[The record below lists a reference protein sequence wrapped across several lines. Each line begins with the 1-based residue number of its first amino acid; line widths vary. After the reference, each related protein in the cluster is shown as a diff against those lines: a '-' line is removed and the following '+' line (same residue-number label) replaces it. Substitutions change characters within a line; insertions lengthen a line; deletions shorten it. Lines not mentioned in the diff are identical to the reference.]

1 VNGIGSLIGS
11 HSVNAEDVLS
21 APAGIAEVRWVLLG
35 ASPRRALRAALQ
47 GLLEEGAV
55 LRACRV
61 RRAKFKPG
69 RKLTVHYDAWVRSGG
84 TDLRRSVVAV
94 WDRGEGG
101 IHLDP
106 RASALEGEAVAAGL
120 AAPFRGL
127 FARLPGWNVSVLVSP
142 LDPRFPQLIRLSDP
156 RHVAAMLAGPL
167 SQASGVGYRIST
179 IRYRPGERHVL
190 RYEPSAAP
198 VAPTRAV
205 FAKLSRSDADV
216 ARAFRV
222 ATRVADRLDASGG
235 ETRALRPLAAVPED
249 GVILF
254 PEVSGR
260 PLSELLCRH
269 DGVTWHLQRAGR
281 ALRALHSGPASLAG
295 ALDGRDFA
303 TEVEAVRRASEH
315 ICALLP
321 RTGAVITHTL
331 ERARSAYDRLPPEA
345 PTFTHG
351 DFKADHLWVSG
362 GGLTVLDFG
371 SCAIGDPALD
381 VGKFLAD
388 LRWWSSLSG
397 RGSASVRGAF
407 LESYGAE
414 GSEARLLRARVYEAL
429 FLVVFAAHRVPLYHP
444 GWAERTARLVQ
455 HAGALLGQLP

>member
-1 VNGIGSLIGS
+1 M
-11 HSVNAEDVLS
+11 NAEDVLS
-21 APAGIAEVRWVLLG
+21 ARAGIAEVRWALLG
-35 ASPRRALRAALQ
+35 ASPRRALRGAIQ

-84 TDLRRSVVAV
+84 ADLKRSVVAV

-106 RASALEGEAVAAGL
+106 RASALEAEAVAEGL
-120 AAPFRGL
+120 AAPFRRL
-127 FARLPGWNVSVLVSP
+127 FARLPGWDVSVLVSP

-156 RHVAAMLAGPL
+156 RHVAAMLARPL
-167 SQASGVGYRIST
+167 SQSAAGYRIRT

-190 RYEPSAAP
+190 RYEPSPALAS
-198 VAPTRAV
+198 TRAV
-205 FAKLSRSDADV
+205 FAKLSRRDADV

-222 ATRVADRLDASGG
+222 ATGVADRLDACGG
-235 ETRALRPLAAVPED
+235 GTRALRPLAAVAED

-254 PEVSGR
+254 PEISGP

-269 DGVTWHLQRAGR
+269 DGVTWHLQMAGR
-281 ALRALHSGPASLAG
+281 ALRALHSGPAALAG
-295 ALDGRDFA
+295 ALDGSDFA

-321 RTGAVITHTL
+321 QTGAVITDTL
-331 ERARSAYDRLPPEA
+331 ERARSVYERLPPEA

-407 LESYGAE
+407 LESYRAE
-414 GSEARLLRARVYEAL
+414 EARLLRARVYEAL
-429 FLVVFAAHRVPLYHP
+429 FLVVLAAHRVPLYHP

-455 HAGALLGQLP
+455 QAAALLGGLP

>member
-1 VNGIGSLIGS
+1 MKAVGLVGSL
-11 HSVNAEDVLS
+11 SVHAEDVLS
-21 APAGIAEVRWVLLG
+21 ARAGIGEVRWALLG
-35 ASPRRALRAALQ
+35 ASPRRALRGALQ
-47 GLLEEGAV
+47 GLLAAGAV

-84 TDLRRSVVAV
+84 TDLERSVVAI
-94 WDRGEGG
+94 WDRAEGG

-106 RASALEGEAVAAGL
+106 QARALEAEAVAEGL

-142 LDPRFPQLIRLSDP
+142 LDPRFPQLIRLSNP
-156 RHVAAMLAGPL
+156 RHVAAMLARPL
-167 SQASGVGYRIST
+167 SQASAAGYRIRT

-190 RYEPSAAP
+190 RYEPSPAP
-198 VAPTRAV
+198 VASTRAV
-205 FAKLSRSDADV
+205 FAKLSRRDADV

-222 ATRVADRLDASGG
+222 ATGVADRLDACGG
-235 ETRALRPLAAVPED
+235 GTRALRPLAAVTED

-269 DGVTWHLQRAGR
+269 DGVTWHLQIAGR

-303 TEVEAVRRASEH
+303 TEVEAVKRASEH
-315 ICALLP
+315 ISALLP
-321 RTGAVITHTL
+321 QTGAVITDTL
-331 ERARSAYDRLPPEA
+331 ERARSVYERLPPEA

-351 DFKADHLWVSG
+351 DFKADHLWASG

-407 LESYGAE
+407 LESYRAE
-414 GSEARLLRARVYEAL
+414 EARLLRARVYEVL
-429 FLVVFAAHRVPLYHP
+429 FLVVLAAHRVPLYHP

-455 HAGALLGQLP
+455 QAAALLGALP

>member
-1 VNGIGSLIGS
+1 
-11 HSVNAEDVLS
+11 VNAEDVLS
-21 APAGIAEVRWVLLG
+21 ARAGIAEVRWALLG
-35 ASPRRALRAALQ
+35 ASPRRALRGAIQ

-84 TDLRRSVVAV
+84 ADLKRSVVAV

-106 RASALEGEAVAAGL
+106 RASALEAEAVAEGL
-120 AAPFRGL
+120 AAPFRRL
-127 FARLPGWNVSVLVSP
+127 FARLPGWDVSVLVSP

-167 SQASGVGYRIST
+167 SQAADVGYRIST

-190 RYEPSAAP
+190 RYEPSAPPA
-198 VAPTRAV
+198 ASTRAV
-205 FAKLSRSDADV
+205 FAKLSRPDADV

-222 ATRVADRLDASGG
+222 ATYVADRLDASGG
-235 ETRALRPLAAVPED
+235 GTRGLRPLAAVAED

-254 PEVSGR
+254 PEIFGR
-260 PLSELLCRH
+260 PLWELLRH
-269 DGVTWHLQRAGR
+269 HDVVTWHLQRAGC
-281 ALRALHSGPASLAG
+281 ALRALHSGTASLAG
-295 ALDGRDFA
+295 ARDGRDFA
-303 TEVEAVRRASEH
+303 AEVEAVGRASEH

-321 RTGAVITHTL
+321 RTGAVITDML
-331 ERARSAYDRLPPEA
+331 ERARSVYDRLSPEA

-362 GGLTVLDFG
+362 GCLMVLDFG

-397 RGSASVRGAF
+397 RGSASARGAF
-407 LESYGAE
+407 LESYGAQR
-414 GSEARLLRARVYEAL
+414 SAARLLRTRVYEAL
-429 FLVVFAAHRVPLYHP
+429 FLVVLAAHRVPLYHP

-455 HAGALLGQLP
+455 QAAALLGGLP

>member
-1 VNGIGSLIGS
+1 MNGIGSLIGS

-21 APAGIAEVRWVLLG
+21 APAGIAEVRWALLG

-84 TDLRRSVVAV
+84 ADLRRSVVAV

-101 IHLDP
+101 IPLDP
-106 RASALEGEAVAAGL
+106 RASALEAEAVAKGL

-127 FARLPGWNVSVLVSP
+127 FARLRGWNVSVLVSP

-167 SQASGVGYRIST
+167 SQASGVEYRVST

-190 RYEPSAAP
+190 RYESSAAP
-198 VAPTRAV
+198 VRAV
-205 FAKLSRSDADV
+205 FAKLSRRDADV

-222 ATRVADRLDASGG
+222 ATCIADRLDASGG
-235 ETRALRPLAAVPED
+235 ETRGLRPLAAVAED
-249 GVILF
+249 GAILF
-254 PEVSGR
+254 SEVSGR

-269 DGVTWHLQRAGR
+269 DGATWHLQRAGR

-397 RGSASVRGAF
+397 RGSASARRAF

-414 GSEARLLRARVYEAL
+414 RREARLLRARVYEAL

-444 GWAERTARLVQ
+444 GWVERTARLVE
-455 HAGALLGQLP
+455 HAAALLGELP

>member
-1 VNGIGSLIGS
+1 VKGAAGLVGSPSLQ
-11 HSVNAEDVLS
+11 AEDVLS
-21 APAGIAEVRWVLLG
+21 ARAGIAEVRWALLG
-35 ASPRRALRAALQ
+35 AAPRRALRGALQ
-47 GLLEEGAV
+47 GLLEKGAV

-61 RRAKFKPG
+61 RRAKLKPG

-84 TDLRRSVVAV
+84 TDLERSIVAI

-101 IHLDP
+101 VDP
-106 RASALEGEAVAAGL
+106 QARALEAEAVAEGL

-127 FARLPGWNVSVLVSP
+127 FARLPEWNVSVLVSP
-142 LDPRFPQLIRLSDP
+142 LDPRFPQLIRLSNP
-156 RHVAAMLAGPL
+156 RHVAAMLAGLL
-167 SQASGVGYRIST
+167 SEASAAGYRIRT

-190 RYEPSAAP
+190 RYEPSPAP

-205 FAKLSRSDADV
+205 FAKLSRRDADV

-222 ATRVADRLDASGG
+222 ATGVADRLDACGG
-235 ETRALRPLAAVPED
+235 GTRALRPLAAVAED

-254 PEVSGR
+254 PEVSGP

-269 DGVTWHLQRAGR
+269 DGVTWHLQMAGR

-295 ALDGRDFA
+295 ALDGSDFA

-321 RTGAVITHTL
+321 QTGAVITDTL
-331 ERARSAYDRLPPEA
+331 ERARSVYERLPPEA

-388 LRWWSSLSG
+388 LQWWSSLSG

-407 LESYGAE
+407 LESYRAE
-414 GSEARLLRARVYEAL
+414 EARLLRARVYEAL
-429 FLVVFAAHRVPLYHP
+429 FLVVLAAHRVPLYHP

-455 HAGALLGQLP
+455 QAAALLGGLP

>member
-1 VNGIGSLIGS
+1 MNVAGSLVGS
-11 HSVNAEDVLS
+11 LSARAEDVLS
-21 APAGIAEVRWVLLG
+21 ARAGVAEVRWALLG
-35 ASPRRALRAALQ
+35 ASPRKAVRGALQ

-69 RKLTVHYDAWVRSGG
+69 RKLTVQYDAWVRSGG
-84 TDLRRSVVAV
+84 TDLERSVVAV

-106 RASALEGEAVAAGL
+106 QARALEAEAVAEGL
-120 AAPFRGL
+120 GAPFRGL
-127 FARLPGWNVSVLVSP
+127 CARLHGWNVSVMVSP
-142 LDPRFPQLIRLSDP
+142 LDPRLPQLIRLSNP

-167 SQASGVGYRIST
+167 SQASAAGYRIRT

-190 RYEPSAAP
+190 RYEPSPAP
-198 VAPTRAV
+198 GAPTRAV
-205 FAKLSRSDADV
+205 FAKLSRREADV

-222 ATRVADRLDASGG
+222 ATGVADRLDACGG
-235 ETRALRPLAAVPED
+235 GTRALRPLAAVAED

-254 PEVSGR
+254 PEVAGR

-269 DGVTWHLQRAGR
+269 DGVTWHLQMAGR
-281 ALRALHSGPASLAG
+281 ALRALHSAPASLAG
-295 ALDGRDFA
+295 ALDGIDFA

-321 RTGAVITHTL
+321 QTGAVITGTL
-331 ERARSAYDRLPPEA
+331 ERARSVYERLPPEA

-351 DFKADHLWVSG
+351 DFKGDHLWVSG

-407 LESYGAE
+407 LESYRAE
-414 GSEARLLRARVYEAL
+414 EARLLRARVYEVL
-429 FLVVFAAHRVPLYHP
+429 FLVVLAAHRVPLYHP
-444 GWAERTARLVQ
+444 GWAERTVRLVQ
-455 HAGALLGQLP
+455 QAAALLGALP